1 MRPVAVSEI
10 KNLAEYELERET
22 WRTQV
27 MVLKDRR
34 RIRVGN
40 HLTFL
45 FENRDTVRYQIQEM
59 LRIERIVKPAEV
71 AHEVETYNELIPAPG
86 ELSACLLIEYES
98 PEERDVRLRELL
110 GLEDHVWIRVGSLPP
125 AKGRFDDRQI
135 STDRISAVQ
144 YLKFPLTP
152 QQVAQFPSGA
162 KLIVD
167 HPHYQAERVLSP
179 LELAELSA
187 DLSAPAV

>member
-1 MRPVAVSEI
+1 MRPVDVSEI
-10 KNLAEYELERET
+10 KNLVEYELERET
-22 WRTQV
+22 WRPQV
-27 MVLKDRR
+27 MALKGRR
-34 RIRVGN
+34 RIRVGD

-71 AHEVETYNELIPAPG
+71 AHEVETYNELIPAAG
-86 ELSACLLIEYES
+86 ELSACLLIEYETA
-98 PEERDVRLRELL
+98 EERDVGLRELL
-110 GLEDHVWIRVGSLPP
+110 GLEDHIWPGA
-125 AKGRFDDRQI
+125 AKARFDDRQI
-135 STDRISAVQ
+135 STGRISAVQ

-152 QQVAQFPSGA
+152 EQAAQFPSGA

-179 LELAELSA
+179 LELAELSS
-187 DLSAPAV
+187 DL

>member
-22 WRTQV
+22 WRPQV
-27 MVLKDRR
+27 MALKDRR
-34 RIRVGN
+34 RIRVGD

-45 FENRDTVRYQIQEM
+45 FENRETVRYQIQEM

-98 PEERDVRLRELL
+98 PEERDVSLRELL
-110 GLEDHVWIRVGSLPP
+110 GLENHVWLAGVK
-125 AKGRFDDRQI
+125 ARFDDRQI

-144 YLKFPLTP
+144 YVKFRFTP
-152 QQVAQFPSGA
+152 EQVVQFRSGA
-162 KLIVD
+162 KLVVD
-167 HPHYQAERVLSP
+167 HPHYKAERVLSP
-179 LELAELSA
+179 AELAELSG
-187 DLSAPAV
+187 DL

>member
-1 MRPVAVSEI
+1 MRPVSVSEI
-10 KNLAEYELERET
+10 KDLAEYELERET
-22 WRTQV
+22 WRPQV
-27 MVLKDRR
+27 MALKERR
-34 RIRVGN
+34 RVRVGD

-45 FENRDTVRYQIQEM
+45 FENRETVRYQIQEM

-71 AHEVETYNELIPAPG
+71 AHEVETYNELIPAAG
-86 ELSACLLIEYES
+86 ELSACLLIEYET

-110 GLEDHVWIRVGSLPP
+110 GLENHVWLAD
-125 AKGRFDDRQI
+125 AKARFDDRQI

-144 YLKFPLTP
+144 YVKFSLTP
-152 QQVAQFPSGA
+152 EQAAQFPSGA
-162 KLIVD
+162 KLVVD

-179 LELAELSA
+179 SELTELSG

>member
-10 KNLAEYELERET
+10 KNLTEYELERET
-22 WRTQV
+22 WRPQV
-27 MVLKDRR
+27 IALKDRR

-59 LRIERIVKPAEV
+59 LRIERIVRPSEV

-86 ELSACLLIEYES
+86 ELSACLLIEYEDA
-98 PEERDVRLRELL
+98 EERDVRLRELL
-110 GLEDHVWIRVGSLPP
+110 GLENHVWLAG
-125 AKGRFDDRQI
+125 AKARFDDRQL

-144 YLKFPLTP
+144 YVKFSLTP
-152 QQVAQFPSGA
+152 EQAAQFPSGA
-162 KLIVD
+162 KLVVD
-167 HPHYQAERVLSP
+167 HPHYQAVRVLSP
-179 LELAELSA
+179 SELAELSS
-187 DLSAPAV
+187 DL